1 MNNLGDMLDCAMFHR
16 IPACLI
22 VINWNLKVREVRVR
36 VNGKVVCDRREDD
49 DRADKKEGKNR
60 QEYIEC
66 PPTVHG
72 RE

>member
-1 MNNLGDMLDCAMFHR
+1 MDNLGNILDSAMFHG
-16 IPACLI
+16 IPGCLI
-22 VINWNLKVREVRVR
+22 VMNWNLKVREVRVW
-36 VNGKVVCDRREDD
+36 VNGKVVCNRREDD

-72 RE
+72 GE